1 MCVLMVVAGSSCSN
15 QSCGSKALSTD
26 SVAIKA
32 SMYSRLG
39 ITLMHQNA
47 RPFLNYLLVGVIKLT
62 FCKLLSC
69 FYSCNFNNK
78 IV

>member
-1 MCVLMVVAGSSCSN
+1 MVACSN

-47 RPFLNYLLVGVIKLT
+47 RPFLKLSVDLT
-62 FCKLLSC
+62 DF
-69 FYSCNFNNK
+69 
-78 IV
+78 V

>member
-47 RPFLNYLLVGVIKLT
+47 RPFLKLSVGRGDLT
-62 FCKLLSC
+62 DFL
-69 FYSCNFNNK
+69 
-78 IV
+78 